1 MLQFARFHP
10 EQADTPR
17 RDAWQIR
24 GIAHPEIA
32 GVRAFYG
39 RQQGKGYSMSEKK
52 YRTSGRDE
60 LKNPDYSHIKRD
72 LRRIFLIAGSF
83 VVVMIVLSF
92 ILR

>member
-10 EQADTPR
+10 EKANTPR
-17 RDAWQIR
+17 RDSWITR
-24 GIAHPEIA
+24 GIAYPETA

-39 RQQGKGYSMSEKK
+39 RQPGKGYSMSEKK
-52 YRTSGRDE
+52 YRTSGREE

-72 LRRIFLIAGSF
+72 LRRILLIAGSF
-83 VVVMIVLSF
+83 VVVMIVLAF

>member
-1 MLQFARFHP
+1 LDIRAGG
-10 EQADTPR
+10 
-17 RDAWQIR
+17 DAPLR
-24 GIAHPEIA
+24 GQS
-32 GVRAFYG
+32 R
-39 RQQGKGYSMSEKK
+39 KGYSMSEKK

-60 LKNPDYSHIKRD
+60 LKNPDYSFIKRD